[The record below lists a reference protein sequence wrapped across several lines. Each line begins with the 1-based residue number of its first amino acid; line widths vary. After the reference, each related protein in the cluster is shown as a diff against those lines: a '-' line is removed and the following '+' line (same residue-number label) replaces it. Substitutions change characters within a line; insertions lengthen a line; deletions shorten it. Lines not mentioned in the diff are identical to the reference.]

1 MSREIPSTRRSGGV
15 ASAGQ
20 SLMPAV
26 PPRSVAPA
34 PIELLHSLG
43 RVARGLSALFWGL
56 PLALVV
62 NVQTAATGWFAVLGF
77 VPPVLA
83 NGLVL
88 YGLLQLGH
96 FQKQERVWR
105 QALDRAQ
112 VLAVIAVGLA
122 PFLHWFHRMPHHLHF
137 QVAVA
142 VLAVAALLLLF
153 QLNRVMQ
160 RLAAMLPDETLR
172 LDTRLFTTVNLG
184 ALTAIP
190 ALAALAAVAVRLG
203 WSPRLS
209 PGASTLVDLALLAGL
224 VLLVLLPLALTMTL
238 LWKTKETILAGI
250 FSHGA

>member
-1 MSREIPSTRRSGGV
+1 MST
-15 ASAGQ
+15 
-20 SLMPAV
+20 
-26 PPRSVAPA
+26 APA
-34 PIELLHSLG
+34 PTELLHSLG

-56 PLALVV
+56 PLAFVV
-62 NVQTAATGWFAVLGF
+62 SVQTAATGWFAAFGF

-88 YGLLQLGH
+88 YGLLELGH

-112 VLAVIAVGLA
+112 VLAIINVGLA
-122 PFLHWFHRMPHHLHF
+122 PFLHWFRRMPHHLHF

-184 ALTAIP
+184 ALTLIP
-190 ALAALAAVAVRLG
+190 ALAALAGVAIRLG

-209 PGASTLVDLALLAGL
+209 PGVSPLVDLALLACL
-224 VLLVLLPLALTMTL
+224 VLLVLLPLALTMAL